1 MPSMNLQAEFSQLL
15 LALKQ
20 SRPRFWL
27 YTAGPFLL
35 GGVVG
40 FVLHG
45 TQSDLNYLYLGGM
58 FLYFLFV
65 ANYLMYGVNDYFDYE
80 TDLLNP
86 KKDSKEVRV
95 SSETRS
101 TLKSW
106 LVIASTISAVLIL
119 LQPSILT
126 ASLLFAFLFGAV
138 GYSMPPI
145 RFKDRIFLDSFSNG
159 FYILPGFLAFA
170 VFAQTLPPFIVS
182 IACWSWA
189 MAMHLYSAI
198 PDILYDKKAG
208 MQTTAVWL
216 GKTKSLLLC
225 VALWSLF
232 AVALVFTLGWTV
244 TTVLAFV
251 YPLIPLMHLK
261 MSSLKIEKVYWWF
274 PYITTF
280 IGMVATIEFLL
291 YSVM

>member
-1 MPSMNLQAEFSQLL
+1 MKGSSQLL

-35 GGVVG
+35 GSVVG
-40 FVLHG
+40 YVLHG
-45 TQSDLNYLYLGGM
+45 SQNDLNYMYVGGM

-65 ANYLMYGVNDYFDYE
+65 ANYLMYGINDYFDYE

-95 SSETRS
+95 SSEIRS
-101 TLKSW
+101 TLKNW
-106 LVIASTISAVLIL
+106 LVIAAMISAVLIFF
-119 LQPSILT
+119 QPSNLT
-126 ASLLFAFLFGAV
+126 ASLLVAFLFGAV

-145 RFKDRIFLDSFSNG
+145 RFKDRIILDSLSNG
-159 FYILPGFLAFA
+159 FYIFPGFLAYA
-170 VFAQTLPPFIVS
+170 VFAQTLPPFIV
-182 IACWSWA
+182 IVACWAWS

-232 AVALVFTLGWTV
+232 AGALAVTLGWTV

-261 MSSLKIEKVYWWF
+261 VSSLKVEKIYWWF

-280 IGMVATIEFLL
+280 IGMVATIEFLF
-291 YSVM
+291 YTIS